1 MFFGREDVFNWI
13 ERSLTGKFVNNI
25 LVLHGQ
31 RRVGKTSIL
40 KQIPNFLTDKYI
52 QVFFDLQGRTGT
64 TLDRFL
70 WWVASEIVR
79 TLKTEHNFAFPKPDR
94 KLFED
99 TEVLIGEFLPS
110 LRPILGEKVLLLTF
124 DEFDIL
130 DRPEIQEVLAQ
141 PLITYLRRLIELDYL
156 NFIFSIGSSGDKL
169 ENMRASYTDFFK
181 IALYRKISFLTRD
194 DSYRL
199 ITNPVEG
206 LIKYEKKAVDHIF
219 RISSGH
225 PYFTQLICHELFS
238 RCQKTGAR
246 EISAND
252 VEDVLGD
259 VIERGTVNLK
269 FVWDESS
276 DLEKWVLAALAQM
289 NGGNTNK
296 LMEVLESQ
304 RVRFSDS
311 DLNSA
316 IIHLRD
322 KDVLTQ
328 DNHFV
333 IRLMQM
339 WLVAN
344 RPMDRVREELV
355 DVNPIANRYIEIGDE
370 YRDREQY
377 QAAIES
383 YQQALNVD
391 ARNLKAQTRIGAV
404 YLKQENYSNAI
415 IAFESALRI
424 DDEDVLARTGY
435 CEANL
440 ALGEAAQKGGETENA
455 IGFYQAILDINPVHI
470 DARQQMASI
479 FQERAEE
486 YLAVG
491 KDNEAL
497 DNFKK
502 ALMFVPED
510 DRLSARYE
518 EILEE
523 NKSKVIQTWL
533 EKSEKALSRQ
543 HWDEA
548 VEMVE
553 EAIKIDPEDHDLR
566 VKLREVK
573 DAPRQF
579 KLDEYHREAEQAI
592 SHGNWERA
600 IAAIETAVQLAPED
614 PSLVSWLDAI
624 HEDQLKAQMDL
635 YAQQIEKS
643 IATENWDDA
652 IQACQKAIKLA
663 PEDERWRGRLAEI
676 NHIRHQVKMDSLH
689 TQANEARKK
698 NEWDKVIHL
707 LKDLLELEESEDLR
721 SEIEQARKDKREYE
735 LAAFRSQAEKATEDE
750 NWGEAAK
757 AWASYLAL
765 TPEDA
770 DRVVSKLDHA
780 RKFAQISDAYDE
792 AEEAIRKK
800 HYAKAIKLLQ
810 GIISQDPTYKSTSRL
825 LVEAVEANKSIP
837 VWRQPWLYGAF
848 GALAVLFLGIFF
860 APRLLET
867 LSSEPQT
874 TPANKEFVN
883 VTSESIEPTSI
894 TTPFAE
900 EETQASDVLDGVA
913 IGTKE
918 APEPSPPPIADPRI
932 LNLRI
937 LNPENNHQ
945 YLYSRDSGSGSHSWE
960 FARDDCAS
968 MGGYLVTIQDAA
980 ENEFVRQLAVFLDQS
995 WLGATDEEEEGA
1007 WVWVTGEPWQ
1017 YTNWNPGEPND
1028 SNGGEDYLIFDHG
1041 LGWSAL
1047 DATEQDTSG
1056 KTPRFYYVCE
1066 WDPEPNW
1073 LVEKGDQYSPIFE
1086 YIGSKSPTF
1095 EDDFSTAKSEWGLT
1109 NGGTSITD
1117 MRKNETLFV
1126 MNPGSDVILPSNG
1139 LFNATNFVLAFDFL
1153 PPESS
1158 GVLGVTFRASHNL
1171 ETYYKFKFS
1180 FSNSVI
1186 RDGWLFSRN
1195 DGSNIRTTDQGFV
1208 TLLEGYNQILVIVR
1222 ERNLAIFVNDEQ
1234 IFDCTDLAFWGDEN
1248 FIIFAK
1254 NEERIGV
1261 SLDNIKFWNLEGVEF
1276 E

>member
-1 MFFGREDVFNWI
+1 VNDILNPYIAGAPVVETSMFFGREDVFNWI

-40 KQIPNFLTDKYI
+40 KQIPNFLPDKYI

-64 TLDRFL
+64 TLERFL

-79 TLKTEHNFAFPKPDR
+79 TLKTEHNVAFPKPDR

-130 DRPEIQEVLAQ
+130 DRSEIQEVLAQ
-141 PLITYLRRLIELDYL
+141 PLITYLRRLIELDSL

-194 DSYRL
+194 DCHRL
-199 ITNPVEG
+199 VTNPVEG

-289 NGGNTNK
+289 DGGNVQK
-296 LMEVLESQ
+296 LAGVLESQ

-328 DNHFV
+328 DNRFV
-333 IRLMQM
+333 IRLMRM
-339 WLVAN
+339 WLAAN
-344 RPMDRVREELV
+344 RPIDRVREELV
-355 DVNPIANRYIEIGDE
+355 EVNPIANRYIEIGDE

-383 YQQALNVD
+383 YKQALNVD
-391 ARNLKAQTRIGAV
+391 SGNLKAQSRIAAV
-404 YLKQENYSNAI
+404 YLEQKDYSNAVA
-415 IAFESALRI
+415 AFESALRI
-424 DDEDVLARTGY
+424 DNEDVLARAGY

-440 ALGEAAQKGGETENA
+440 ALGEAVQKSGETQKA
-455 IGFYQAILDINPVHI
+455 VDFYQAVLEINPEHI

-486 YLAVG
+486 YFAMG

-497 DNFKK
+497 DNFKQ
-502 ALMFVPED
+502 ALMFAPED

-518 EILEE
+518 EILKEK
-523 NKSKVIQTWL
+523 KSKVIQTWL
-533 EKSEKALSRQ
+533 ERAEKALSRQ
-543 HWDEA
+543 RWDEA
-548 VEMVE
+548 AEMVE
-553 EAIKIDPEDHDLR
+553 EAIKIDPEDHDLMA
-566 VKLREVK
+566 KLREVK

-579 KLDEYHREAEQAI
+579 KLDGYRQEAEQAI
-592 SHGNWERA
+592 SRGNWEKA
-600 IAAIETAVQLAPED
+600 IAAIETAIQLAPND
-614 PSLVSWLDAI
+614 PSLVSWLDTI
-624 HEDQLKAQMDL
+624 HDNQLKAQMDL

-643 IATENWDDA
+643 IATGNWDAA

-663 PEDERWRGRLAEI
+663 PEDERWRSRLEGI
-676 NHIRHQVKMDSLH
+676 NQTRHQVKLDTLYS
-689 TQANEARKK
+689 QANEARNR
-698 NEWDKVIHL
+698 NEWDEAIRL
-707 LKDLLELEESEDLR
+707 LEDVLELEESEDIR

-735 LAAFRSQAEKATEDE
+735 LAAFRSRAEKETENE
-750 NWGEAAK
+750 NWGEAVE
-757 AWASYLAL
+757 AWSSYLAL

-770 DRVVSKLDHA
+770 DRVVSKLNHA

-825 LVEAVEANKSIP
+825 LVEAVEANKAIP
-837 VWRQPWLYGAF
+837 LWRKPWLYWAIGIVSVAI
-848 GALAVLFLGIFF
+848 LGIFVG
-860 APRLLET
+860 PRIYGSLSTIPKTTTTTEGT
-867 LSSEPQT
+867 LAQTLQPEVSTDQSGTLAVVDGNTELSE
-874 TPANKEFVN
+874 
-883 VTSESIEPTSI
+883 
-894 TTPFAE
+894 
-900 EETQASDVLDGVA
+900 VA
-913 IGTKE
+913 T
-918 APEPSPPPIADPRI
+918 PSPTPD
-932 LNLRI
+932 LRV
-937 LNPENNHQ
+937 LNPENNHY
-945 YLYSRDSGSGSHSWE
+945 YLYSGNSTDPMLRTWRGAYD
-960 FARDDCAS
+960 ACIAL
-968 MGGYLVTIQDAA
+968 GGYLATIQDES
-980 ENEFVRQLAVFLDQS
+980 ENAFVFALTSETDQT
-995 WLGATDEEEEGA
+995 WLGASDDAQEGK
-1007 WVWVTGEPWQ
+1007 WTWVTGEPWE
-1017 YTNWNPGEPND
+1017 YTNWDAGEPNAYSGANYLTFKFGPTWNDMLSD
-1028 SNGGEDYLIFDHG
+1028 S
-1041 LGWSAL
+1041 S
-1047 DATEQDTSG
+1047 SG
-1056 KTPRFYYVCE
+1056 FMFHYVCE

-1073 LVEKGDQYSPIFE
+1073 LVEIGDQYSPIFE
-1086 YIGSKSPTF
+1086 YIGSNPSTF

-1109 NGGTSITD
+1109 SGGTAITD
-1117 MRKNETLFV
+1117 MRKNGTLFV
-1126 MNPGSDVILPSNG
+1126 MNPESDVIFPVNG
-1139 LFNATNFVLAFDFL
+1139 LFNATNFVLIFDFL

-1180 FSNSVI
+1180 FSDLI
-1186 RDGWLFSRN
+1186 GDGWLFSRN
-1195 DGSNIRTTDQGFV
+1195 DGSSIRTTDQGFV
-1208 TLLEGYNQILVIVR
+1208 TLLNSYNQILVIVR
-1222 ERNLAIFVNDEQ
+1222 EENLAIFANNEQ

-1248 FIIFAK
+1248 FITYAK
-1254 NEERIGV
+1254 NEEGIGV
-1261 SLDNIKFWNLEGVEF
+1261 SLDIIKFWILDGVEF